1 VELDGARRD
10 QSMNSALG
18 SIATGRSTS
27 RFAADVAAHTD
38 ATHATFSSKRVLVVG
53 GAGSIGAAT
62 VRALLPFEPA
72 AVHVVDQDEN
82 GLAELVRDLR
92 STGALSGA
100 LDLRVEPLDY
110 GSGVARRFL
119 AAAGPY
125 DAVLHFA
132 ALKHVRSEKD
142 AASILQMLDTN
153 VLKQARFMA
162 WLADEGEPARYFA
175 VSTDKAANPVNFM
188 GASKRLMEHL
198 LFTDAL
204 VPSRGAARTSARFA
218 NVAFSAGSLLAS
230 WGERIRKRQPVAVP
244 RDTRRYFV
252 TLDEA
257 AEICLLAAS
266 AIPDRHLAVPA
277 AQSGLDLRELGP
289 IAEGFVAAAGFR
301 AEWYD
306 DESAARAAVER
317 DAARGAW
324 PVLLTARDTDGEKP
338 EEEFVGAGEI
348 PVSVGIGTLR
358 GIAQRG
364 VDAATLRGVLDE
376 LTLWIA
382 ESRLRA
388 DKDAIAAVIARAVPE
403 FRPDRRGKS
412 LDDRM

>member
-1 VELDGARRD
+1 MGCDGARRD
-10 QSMNSALG
+10 HLVSATLG

-38 ATHATFSSKRVLVVG
+38 TLHGAFSAKRVLVIG

-62 VRALLPFEPA
+62 LRALLGFSPA

-92 STGALSGA
+92 SAGSLSGTPE
-100 LDLRVEPLDY
+100 LRLEPLDY

-119 AAAGPY
+119 AAERPY

-142 AASILQMLDTN
+142 TASILQMLDTN
-153 VLKQARFMA
+153 VLKQVRFMT
-162 WLADEGEPARYFA
+162 WLAEQGEPPRYFA

-188 GASKRLMEHL
+188 GASKRLMEHV

-204 VPSRGAARTSARFA
+204 VPSRGARRTSARFA
-218 NVAFSAGSLLAS
+218 NVAFSAGSLLAG

-257 AEICLLAAS
+257 AEICLLAA
-266 AIPDRHLAVPA
+266 AVIPDRQLAVPA
-277 AQSGLDLRELGP
+277 TQSGVDLRELAP
-289 IAEGFVAAAGFR
+289 IAARYVGAAGFR

-306 DESAARAAVER
+306 DEAAARASVER

-324 PVLLTARDTDGEKP
+324 PVLLTERDTDGEKP
-338 EEEFVGAGEI
+338 EEEFVGAGEV
-348 PVSVGIGTLR
+348 PLDVGIGALR
-358 GIAQRG
+358 GVVQQG
-364 VDAATLRGVLDE
+364 VDVAVLRGVLDE

-382 ESRLRA
+382 EPRLRV
-388 DKDAIAAVIARAVPE
+388 DKDAIAAVLARAVPE
-403 FRPDRRGKS
+403 FQSHRRGKS